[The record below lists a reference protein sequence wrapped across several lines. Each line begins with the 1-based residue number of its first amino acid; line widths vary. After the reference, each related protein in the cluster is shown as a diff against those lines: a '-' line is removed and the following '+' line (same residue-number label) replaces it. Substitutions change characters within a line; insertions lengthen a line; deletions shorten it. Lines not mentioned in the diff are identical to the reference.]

1 VTPDWY
7 DLLDVPR
14 DASPDEIRAAW
25 KAAVADLD
33 PTDRSFRVFNQ
44 AAEVLLDPAKRAQY
58 DATLAPVDE
67 PEADLAA
74 DAVPAD
80 AGPADAPSEALSPPT
95 PGLEDVLPAG
105 PRPEPDYPTVV
116 VPTARSGW
124 APPTWLLIGLA
135 LLTVAVAAAAA
146 YLTWK
151 VPSDDEIVES
161 TSSAQEAAERAVVPV
176 LSIDYQRLD
185 EVHDEAVRWLTPEF
199 REKYEKTFTLVRDN
213 APSTKTVVKV
223 DLVASAIT
231 RTDSTGDRA
240 EILLFVDRPTTNK
253 KDRTPVVYRD
263 QVTLVMERD
272 GDRWL
277 VDDMRTSPPAG

>member
-14 DASPDEIRAAW
+14 DASPDVIRAAW

-33 PTDRSFRVFNQ
+33 PTDRGFRVFNQ
-44 AAEVLLDPAKRAQY
+44 AAEVLLDPAKRAAY

-67 PEADLAA
+67 PADEPA
-74 DAVPAD
+74 DAVT
-80 AGPADAPSEALSPPT
+80 GPVEHPT
-95 PGLEDVLPAG
+95 VAVPAG
-105 PRPEPDYPTVV
+105 R
-116 VPTARSGW
+116 AGW

-135 LLTVAVAAAAA
+135 LLTLAVASAAA

-151 VPSDDEIVES
+151 VPSDEAMVEA
-161 TSSAQEAAERAVVPV
+161 TTSAQQAAESAVVPV

-185 EVHDEAVRWLTPEF
+185 EVHDEAVRWLTPDF

-213 APSTKTVVKV
+213 APATKTVVEV

-231 RTDSTGDRA
+231 RTDSSGDRA

-253 KDRTPVVYRD
+253 KDRAPVVYRD